1 MIKQPIITQKLTK
14 INIIK
19 NIKSRGKKEGGRRGK
34 ERREDEERGVG
45 GRRREMSP
53 PKGKSWIRH

>member
-1 MIKQPIITQKLTK
+1 MIKRPIITQKLTK

-34 ERREDEERGVG
+34 KG
-45 GRRREMSP
+45 GRTK
-53 PKGKSWIRH
+53 KGGLEEEEGR